1 MTAYSPLGRGRLLN
15 NTKMNSFAEKYNKS
29 AAQILIRY
37 QIERG
42 IIVIPKSKNRT
53 HIEENF
59 NVFGF
64 KLSPEDMQDIS
75 NMNNN
80 TKYVKVVDAK
90 NHKYY
95 PFNEPLNDF

>member
-15 NTKMNSFAEKYNKS
+15 NTKINSFAEKYNKS

-42 IIVIPKSKNRT
+42 VIVIPKSKNRT
-53 HIEENF
+53 HIQENF
-59 NVFGF
+59 NVFDY
-64 KLSPEDMQDIS
+64 KLSPEDINLIS
-75 NMNNN
+75 SMNNN
-80 TKYVKVVDAK
+80 TKLFKMSNAK